1 MLGQVLSGGRILDDA
16 LGSEPRLVRLDAR
29 DRAFARNLAA
39 TVLRRLGQID
49 SVIDSCLD
57 RPLPRSG
64 AGARMALR
72 LGVCQVLFLDT
83 QTHAA
88 VDTSVAL
95 ARRHGPEKFA
105 GVVNAILRR
114 VARGDRERLL
124 ARHPPS
130 LNVPDW
136 LGRSWAAAYGEEA
149 AAAIAAA
156 HLAHPPLD
164 LTVRSDPAAWA
175 ERLGGEHLWA
185 DSVRIRS
192 GGAIPQLAGYG
203 DGAWWV
209 QDVAATLPARL
220 LARSAAPGVRVCD
233 MCAAPGGKTAQLA
246 AAGFDVTAVDISPE
260 RLDLVANN
268 LARLGLPARLVAA
281 DAADWTPPHPFD
293 AVLVDAPCSA
303 TGTIRRH
310 PDIPLVR
317 THADVARLAGVQAR
331 LLGAA
336 SALAAPG
343 RRHRLQR
350 LLARAR
356 GGRRDRGRGL
366 RRGGRPPAGPGGPR
380 RARGA
385 AGRGFRSRGCPHPAE
400 RHGGARRDGRFLRQP
415 AQEGSVARFRR
426 CRSGT
431 CLLAVRRRV
440 REGPNLDLAVLVDG
454 QRIGQCACAHS
465 SLELAVES
473 CRRPCDGPRPFAKA
487 NGRACSE
494 LPFSDTPCP
503 PRAKTCP

>member
-1 MLGQVLSGGRILDDA
+1 MTGLAPREAAAAVLGQVLSGGSILDDV
-16 LGSEPRLVRLDAR
+16 LRTESRLARLDAR

-49 SVIDSCLD
+49 SIIGSCLD

-64 AGARMALR
+64 EGARMALR
-72 LGVCQVLFLDT
+72 LGLCQILFLET
-83 QTHAA
+83 RAHAA

-95 ARRHGPEKFA
+95 ARRHGPEKFS
-105 GVVNAILRR
+105 GVVNAVLRR
-114 VARGDRERLL
+114 VARGDCDRLL

-136 LGRSWAAAYGEEA
+136 LRRSWTAAYGGEA
-149 AAAIAAA
+149 TAEIAAA
-156 HLAHPPLD
+156 HLASPPLD
-164 LTVRSDPAAWA
+164 LTVRSDPAVWA

-192 GGAIPQLAGYG
+192 GGVVSELDGYA

-220 LARSAAPGVRVCD
+220 LARNVAPGARVLD

-246 AAGFDVTAVDISPE
+246 AAGFDVTAVDMSPE
-260 RLDLVANN
+260 RLELVAEN
-268 LARLGLPARLVAA
+268 LARLGLSAQLVAA
-281 DAADWTPPHPFD
+281 DATDWTAPYPFD

-317 THADVARLAGVQAR
+317 TRAEVERLTRIQAR

-343 RRHRLQR
+343 GIVVYSVCSLEAEEGQGIVEAACGEGGGLGRDPVS
-350 LLARAR
+350 RAELEGLPVRISDAGDVRTLPSDMADR
-356 GGRRDRGRGL
+356 GGMDGFFVSRL
-366 RRGGRPPAGPGGPR
+366 TK
-380 RARGA
+380 A
-385 AGRGFRSRGCPHPAE
+385 A
-400 RHGGARRDGRFLRQP
+400 
-415 AQEGSVARFRR
+415 
-426 CRSGT
+426 
-431 CLLAVRRRV
+431 
-440 REGPNLDLAVLVDG
+440 
-454 QRIGQCACAHS
+454 
-465 SLELAVES
+465 
-473 CRRPCDGPRPFAKA
+473 
-487 NGRACSE
+487 
-494 LPFSDTPCP
+494 
-503 PRAKTCP
+503 

>member
-1 MLGQVLSGGRILDDA
+1 MTGLGPREAAAAVLGQVLSGGRILDDA

-124 ARHPPS
+124 SRHPPS

-136 LGRSWAAAYGEEA
+136 LGRSWTAAYGEEA

-185 DSVRIRS
+185 DSVRVRS
-192 GGAIPQLAGYG
+192 GGAVPDLAGYG

-209 QDVAATLPARL
+209 QDVAATLPARI
-220 LARSAAPGVRVCD
+220 LARSAAPGARVCD

-260 RLDLVANN
+260 RLDLVAGN

-317 THADVARLAGVQAR
+317 TRADVARLAGLQAR

-343 RRHRLQR
+343 GVIVYSVCSLEPEEG
-350 LLARAR
+350 AAIVDAAC
-356 GGRRDRGRGL
+356 GEGTGL
-366 RRGGRPPAGPGGPR
+366 RRDPVG
-380 RARGA
+380 
-385 AGRGFRSRGCPHPAE
+385 PAE
-400 RHGGARRDGRFLRQP
+400 LGGLPVGVSGAGDVRTLPSDMAERGGMDGFFVSRLR
-415 AQEGSVARFRR
+415 
-426 CRSGT
+426 
-431 CLLAVRRRV
+431 
-440 REGPNLDLAVLVDG
+440 
-454 QRIGQCACAHS
+454 
-465 SLELAVES
+465 
-473 CRRPCDGPRPFAKA
+473 KA
-487 NGRACSE
+487 A
-494 LPFSDTPCP
+494 
-503 PRAKTCP
+503 